1 MALYNQY
8 RPTNFGDL
16 FGQEYVK
23 RILSHQVK
31 ENKLSNAY
39 LLTGPAGTG
48 KTTVARIFSSMIN
61 CSSGM
66 TLTPDQNDPNVQ
78 MIMSGKSDIDVIEI
92 DAASRRGIDDIKDV
106 RDRSYYAPVSMR
118 KKIWIIDE
126 CHQLTGPAWEALLKL
141 LEEPP
146 TQSMFIL
153 CTTEPH
159 KISETILTRCMALR
173 FTAINAQEIY
183 TYLKVIIQKEQI
195 DIEEEAVRLLAKSS
209 KGSPRQAVSNLEKV
223 MNLGCKIDAALVS
236 QTVGVPSTKL
246 IKDFLI
252 SVVDAKFEDGL
263 KASSQAIA
271 AGVTAADFIEEIATY
286 FHHLMVI
293 KLKCLP
299 SYNLTQE
306 EINEIEQVRT
316 AFVDRMEKLQQGS
329 ASNAIPI
336 ILVMIK
342 AISGIKSYSIYNMN
356 HQYTLDFVWMILI
369 KALRKGTST

>member
-1 MALYNQY
+1 M
-8 RPTNFGDL
+8 
-16 FGQEYVK
+16 
-23 RILSHQVK
+23 
-31 ENKLSNAY
+31 
-39 LLTGPAGTG
+39 
-48 KTTVARIFSSMIN
+48 
-61 CSSGM
+61 
-66 TLTPDQNDPNVQ
+66 TPDQNDPNVQ

>member
-1 MALYNQY
+1 MSLYNKY

-16 FGQEYVK
+16 FGQEYIK

-66 TLTPDQNDPNVQ
+66 TLNPDQNDPNVQ

-92 DAASRRGIDDIKDV
+92 DAASKRGIDDIKDV

-146 TQSMFIL
+146 SQCMFIL
-153 CTTEPH
+153 CTTEPR
-159 KISETILTRCMALR
+159 KITETILTRCMSLR
-173 FTAINAQEIY
+173 FTAVSAQEIY
-183 TYLKVIIQKEQI
+183 TYLKTIIQKEQV
-195 DIEEEAVRLLAKSS
+195 DIEEEAIRLLVKSS

-223 MNLGCKIDAALVS
+223 MNLGCKIDVAMVS
-236 QTVGVPSTKL
+236 QTVGLPSTKL

-252 SVVDAKFEDGL
+252 SVTKANYPDGAK
-263 KASSQAIA
+263 SSSEAIA
-271 AGVTAADFIEEIATY
+271 SGVTADDFIEEVAIYLRHIWTAR
-286 FHHLMVI
+286 F
-293 KLKCLP
+293 KCLA
-299 SYNLTQE
+299 SENLTQE
-306 EINEIEQVRT
+306 EITEIEGVRDV
-316 AFVDRMEKLQQGS
+316 FIEVMDRTKQESSKNLISTM
-329 ASNAIPI
+329 
-336 ILVMIK
+336 LVMIR
-342 AISGIKSYSIYNMN
+342 AIAGIKDYSIYNLN
-356 HQYTLDFVWMILI
+356 PQYKVDCAWGVLVKVL
-369 KALRKGTST
+369 KKGTSN